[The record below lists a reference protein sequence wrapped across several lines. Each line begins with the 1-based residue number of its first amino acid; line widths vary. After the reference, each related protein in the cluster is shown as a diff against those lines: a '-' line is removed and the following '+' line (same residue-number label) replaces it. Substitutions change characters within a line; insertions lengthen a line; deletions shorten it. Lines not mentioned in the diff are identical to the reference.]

1 MTATAGERRGLL
13 QRIFAKHGRG
23 KAVTLDAAL
32 GAALE
37 AHGEWKARLI
47 EAVIVG
53 RSPVDPATA
62 SADHRCCFG
71 IWLYEES
78 GAQERRSPHYEHVR
92 LLHARFHDLAGRILG
107 LALSGYT
114 DQAMYGVRYGGE
126 FDQISAQLVTAIT
139 DWRRAAGQVQ
149 SVR

>member
-13 QRIFAKHGRG
+13 QRIFAKNGRG
-23 KAVTLDAAL
+23 KPATLDAAL

-53 RSPVDPATA
+53 RSTVDPATA

-78 GAQERRSPHYEHVR
+78 GRQDRQSPHYEHVR

-107 LALSGYT
+107 LALSGHT

-126 FDQISAQLVTAIT
+126 FDRISAELVTAIGE
-139 DWRRAAGQVQ
+139 WRRVAGRYQGVC
-149 SVR
+149 